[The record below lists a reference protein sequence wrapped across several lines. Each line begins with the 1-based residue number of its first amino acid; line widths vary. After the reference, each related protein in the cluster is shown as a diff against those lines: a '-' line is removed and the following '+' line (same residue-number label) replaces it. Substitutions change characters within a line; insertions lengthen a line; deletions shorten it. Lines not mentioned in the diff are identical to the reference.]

1 MADYWKK
8 RMLEAQ
14 KNWTDKDIDAINKQ
28 LLHYFRVASSSIIKE
43 FEAVYDK
50 VLAQAEEGKP
60 ITPADLYKLDRY
72 YQMNAQL
79 EKVLQNLG
87 DKTSELLEKKFEQE
101 YKHIYSSLATDE
113 DGKTIKASISDK
125 AFSTVDKEVAKQV
138 ANQIWCADGKNWSQR
153 IWKNLNNLQQTLND
167 GLIECVV
174 TGKKTSELKKRLMER
189 FNVTY
194 NQAENLV
201 RTEMAHIET
210 QAALDR
216 YKSSGTEKI
225 RIIVDPDE
233 RTCDVCTKWDD
244 KIVDISEAHTG
255 KNCPP
260 FHPRCRCAVAA
271 VVEDKKEKAQED
283 IKKNNYKQLEMGAID
298 KTKLDRMIERE
309 KITDNEII
317 FWKYTNNNGK
327 VVYSTKEEED
337 LPYGWEYY
345 ENNGWTKEYHYYKNA
360 NILAR
365 TKTADELNEEIR
377 RKYITP
383 TKLPERRKDQ
393 YEWYYH
399 IENENTNGEW
409 ENRDIL
415 QNPQNTLY
423 AQCIDCGRIFK
434 KDNPR
439 SNAAKRCPECQAKY
453 RKKYKAEKEKERRA
467 KKNK

>member
-8 RMLEAQ
+8 RMLDAQ
-14 KNWTDKDIDAINKQ
+14 KKWTDKDIDAINKQ

-50 VLAQAEEGKP
+50 VLANAEEGKP

-125 AFSTVDKEVAKQV
+125 AFGTIADESAKQV
-138 ANQIWCADGKNWSQR
+138 ANQIWCADGKSWSQR

-189 FNVTY
+189 FKVTY

-216 YKSSGTEKI
+216 YKEHGRDKI

-233 RTCDVCTKWDD
+233 RTCDVCAKWDD
-244 KIVDISEAHTG
+244 KIVDVSDAHTG

-260 FHPRCRCAVAA
+260 FHPRCRCTIAA
-271 VVEDKKEKAQED
+271 VVKDKKEEAVAKANEE
-283 IKKNNYKQLEMGAID
+283 IENKGYKPLEMGAID
-298 KTKLDRMIERE
+298 KKKLEKMIERE
-309 KITDNEII
+309 NVADNEVV
-317 FWKYTNNNGK
+317 FWKFENHEGK
-327 VVYSTKEEED
+327 VFYSTNKLNNIVYDFFRDEE
-337 LPYGWEYY
+337 
-345 ENNGWTKEYHYYKNA
+345 KEYHYFRDA
-360 NILAR
+360 NVLAR
-365 TKTADELNEEIR
+365 KKIYNDHFPPKLYHEENNS
-377 RKYITP
+377 
-383 TKLPERRKDQ
+383 
-393 YEWYYH
+393 YYTINYYKQH
-399 IENENTNGEW
+399 ENESGELEDMTYKEMYETNNTKF
-409 ENRDIL
+409 
-415 QNPQNTLY
+415 
-423 AQCIDCGRIFK
+423 AQCIDCNRIFRK
-434 KDNPR
+434 TNTR
-439 SNAAKRCPECQAKY
+439 ANAQKRCPECQAKY
-453 RKKYKAEKEKERRA
+453 RKKYKAQKEKERRA
-467 KKNK
+467 KKKKTK

>member
-72 YQMNAQL
+72 YQMQAQSN
-79 EKVLQNLG
+79 KVLQTLG
-87 DKTSELLEKKFEQE
+87 DKTASLLEDRFEQE

-113 DGKTIKASISDK
+113 DGKAVKASISDK
-125 AFSTVDKEVAKQV
+125 AFSTVDKQVAKQV

-189 FNVTY
+189 FSVTY
-194 NQAENLV
+194 SQAENIV
-201 RTEMAHIET
+201 RTEMAHVET

-216 YKSSGTEKI
+216 YKSSGTQKI

-233 RTCDVCTKWDD
+233 RTCDVCAKWDD

-283 IKKNNYKQLEMGAID
+283 INKNNY
-298 KTKLDRMIERE
+298 
-309 KITDNEII
+309 
-317 FWKYTNNNGK
+317 
-327 VVYSTKEEED
+327 
-337 LPYGWEYY
+337 
-345 ENNGWTKEYHYYKNA
+345 
-360 NILAR
+360 
-365 TKTADELNEEIR
+365 
-377 RKYITP
+377 
-383 TKLPERRKDQ
+383 
-393 YEWYYH
+393 
-399 IENENTNGEW
+399 
-409 ENRDIL
+409 
-415 QNPQNTLY
+415 
-423 AQCIDCGRIFK
+423 
-434 KDNPR
+434 
-439 SNAAKRCPECQAKY
+439 
-453 RKKYKAEKEKERRA
+453 
-467 KKNK
+467 